1 MSTLILSEQQNA
13 LLAHHGTFLVP
24 EGIALVLDSK
34 DASSLTEDNLIDLL
48 SAFNLLY
55 RAGMP
60 AVTDQDYDHIFL
72 AELIKRDPTHDF
84 LNAVEAESDDAFE
97 GKVVDLSQRMLST
110 DKAYDAKSIKGWV
123 SRITKA
129 AEEANIDPLTM
140 IIDITPKLDGFAA
153 LDDGESLCTR
163 GNGYRGTDI
172 SRVFERGLQVAGSGK
187 RGLGAGEIVVDS
199 DYFDEHLVNHFD
211 NTRNFQSSII
221 KEKALGE
228 HAQRAI
234 DNGAAVFF
242 PFSELPRWQ
251 GTIDEFQANFESLVD
266 DIWGSVPFDVDG
278 VVIEAPALREL
289 MGHTSHHHRNTIA
302 FKRNEDAVAVR
313 ILDVTF
319 QTGKSGKITPVAEL
333 EPTKI
338 SGAVLSRA
346 TLHNVGWA
354 EKMGV
359 GTDAVALIVR
369 SGLVI
374 PKVVGV
380 ESEGILSLPGSCGS
394 CGSAATRDGDNLYCS
409 NKVDCSA
416 QVESKLEYFFKT
428 LGSCDG
434 FGVKALEKLN
444 AAGIN
449 KIEDIYNMTEAGF
462 LAVGFGEGTTAN
474 LLSELDRSIATPV
487 EDWRFLA
494 SFSLHNV
501 GRGGCERLLKVHPI
515 EDIFNLT
522 KADLIKIDGF
532 ADKKADALLDALGH
546 IEDSFNELFGMGF
559 NLTRTVL
566 EVDEVIEENPIMGKT
581 IVFTGAMQHGKRDD
595 MKKEAKA
602 MGAKVGSTV
611 TSKTDYL
618 VIGEKVGAT
627 KVSAALAN
635 GTEVIEEADYL
646 KLIGKSAAPKMGM

>member
-1 MSTLILSEQQNA
+1 MSDFSLSTQQHA
-13 LLAHHGTFLVP
+13 LLQDHVITLP
-24 EGIALVLDSK
+24 LDIITALLDKK
-34 DASSLTEDNLIDLL
+34 DASAISGGELVNILEGL
-48 SAFNLLY
+48 NLLY

-60 AVTDQDYDHIFL
+60 AVSDQDYDHVFL
-72 AELIKRDPTHDF
+72 SELIKRDPGHDF
-84 LNAVEAESDDAFE
+84 LNSVEAESEDAFE

-110 DKAYDAKSIKGWV
+110 DKAYDAKSIKGWI
-123 SRITKA
+123 SRITKS

-140 IIDITPKLDGFAA
+140 VIDITPKLDGFAA
-153 LDDGESLCTR
+153 LDDGDTLCTR

-172 SRVFERGLQVAGSGK
+172 SRVFERGLKVAGSGL
-187 RGLGAGEIVVDS
+187 RGQGPGEIVVDS

-221 KEKALGE
+221 KEKALGD

-234 DNGAAVFF
+234 DTGAAVFF

-278 VVIEAPALREL
+278 VVIEAPQLRDI

-302 FKRNEDAVAVR
+302 FKRNEDAVPVPV
-313 ILDVTF
+313 IDVTY

-359 GTDAVALIVR
+359 GTGAVALIVR

-380 ESEGILSLPGSCGS
+380 ESKGVLSLPGSCGS
-394 CGSAATRDGDNLYCS
+394 CGSPATRDGDNLYCS

-444 AAGIN
+444 SAGVN
-449 KIEDIYNMTEAGF
+449 KVEDIYNMTEAGF
-462 LAVGFGEGTTAN
+462 LAIGFGEGTTAN

-501 GRGGCERLLKVHPI
+501 GRGGCERLLKAHPI

-532 ADKKADALLDALGH
+532 ADKKADALLEALGN

-566 EVDEVIEENPIMGKT
+566 AADEVIEDNPIMGKT
-581 IVFTGAMQHGKRDD
+581 LVFTGAMQHGKRDD

-602 MGAKVGSTV
+602 MGAKVSGSV
-611 TSKTDYL
+611 TGNTDYL

-627 KVSAALAN
+627 KISAAKEK
-635 GTEVIEEADYL
+635 GTAVIEEADYL
-646 KLIGKSAAPKMGM
+646 KLIGKGVAPKISI